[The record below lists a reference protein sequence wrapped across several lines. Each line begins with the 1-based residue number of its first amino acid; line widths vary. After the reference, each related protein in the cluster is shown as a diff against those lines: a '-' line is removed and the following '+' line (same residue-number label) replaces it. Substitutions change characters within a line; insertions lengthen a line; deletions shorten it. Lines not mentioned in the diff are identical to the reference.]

1 MMSNEIMRLNDLWT
15 DIYYRLRN
23 QHHEKITHQGV
34 RILQVI
40 QKEKAVGIKDIAEA
54 IQVSH
59 NTASEH
65 IKRLLQKKYVY
76 KTRSVE
82 DERKVILNLTS
93 LGADVLYRHSGLDE
107 EKLKQLLF
115 DSMNHEERTLVLKAF
130 SLMKERAE
138 DVYDR

>member
-1 MMSNEIMRLNDLWT
+1 MTSGQIFIT
-15 DIYYRLRN
+15 GSVISTI
-23 QHHEKITHQGV
+23 EKITHQGV

-82 DERKVILNLTS
+82 DERKVILKLTS

-115 DSMNHEERTLVLKAF
+115 DSMNNEERTLVLKAF

>member
-1 MMSNEIMRLNDLWT
+1 
-15 DIYYRLRN
+15 
-23 QHHEKITHQGV
+23 

-40 QKEKAVGIKDIAEA
+40 QKEKPVGIKDIAEA

-82 DERKVILNLTS
+82 DERKVILKLTS

-115 DSMNHEERTLVLKAF
+115 DSMNNEERTLVLKAF

>member
-1 MMSNEIMRLNDLWT
+1 MANEMQELNGLWT
-15 DIYYRLRN
+15 DIYYRLRY

-40 QKEKAVGIKDIAEA
+40 QKEQAVGIKDIAEA

-65 IKRLLQKKYVY
+65 IKRLLKKKYVY
-76 KTRSVE
+76 KIRSVE
-82 DERKVILNLTS
+82 DERKVILKLTN

-115 DSMNHEERTLVLKAF
+115 DNMNNEERTLVLKAF

>member
-1 MMSNEIMRLNDLWT
+1 MSNEIMRLNDLWT
-15 DIYYRLRN
+15 DIYYRLRYR
-23 QHHEKITHQGV
+23 HHEKITHQGV

-82 DERKVILNLTS
+82 DERKVILKLTS

-115 DSMNHEERTLVLKAF
+115 DSMNNEERTLVLKAF